1 MLLNGKPFNPGELR
15 TPVTLYSPTIT
26 VGASGAQKVTY
37 TTSQG
42 SVWAKWKNA
51 FGAESVSG
59 DAKRGV
65 KRATV
70 TIRYRADITLG
81 WAVLL
86 GSDLYEIL
94 SLDDI
99 ENRHEYIE
107 MQAQSVRG
115 TV

>member
-15 TPVTLYSPTIT
+15 TKVTLYSPTIT
-26 VGASGAQKVTY
+26 TGSTGVQKVTY

-42 SVWAKWKNA
+42 DVWAKWKNA
-51 FGAESVSG
+51 FGAESVSS
-59 DAKRGV
+59 DAKLGV

-70 TIRYRADITLG
+70 TIRYKAGVTLG

-86 GSDLYEIL
+86 GSELYEIF

-107 MQAQSVRG
+107 MQVRSVAG